1 MLIKY
6 LKNCH
11 PGKFGKFLVVGSLS
25 FFIDFFILNLL
36 SLTSGINKGFFVAI
50 FSVISFLTANLN
62 SYYLNKK
69 WTFRDSNKN
78 SNYRTFLTVSVFGA
92 LINASVVYSFTVF
105 INQNYFS
112 DLIWL
117 NISKMTATGI
127 VMFFNYF
134 GYKKFVFK

>member
-6 LKNCH
+6 LKKCH
-11 PGKFGKFLVVGSLS
+11 PRKFGKFLVVGSLS
-25 FFIDFFILNLL
+25 FFIDFFVLNLL
-36 SLTSGINKGFFVAI
+36 SIASGINKGFIVAI
-50 FSVISFLTANLN
+50 FSVISFLIANLN
-62 SYYLNKK
+62 SYRLNKK
-69 WTFRDSNKN
+69 WTFKDTNQN
-78 SNYRTFLTVSVFGA
+78 SNYKTFLTISIFGA
-92 LINASVVYSFTVF
+92 LINALVVYSFTVF